1 MPLDLPR
8 RLHIRYEGEPA
19 PSAMAD
25 AEIDAAALSDATP
38 ARAKVMRRAM
48 PAYSRAVPTQP
59 RLG

>member
-1 MPLDLPR
+1 
-8 RLHIRYEGEPA
+8 
-19 PSAMAD
+19 MAD

-38 ARAKVMRRAM
+38 ARAKVIRRGM